1 MSLFSEY
8 QYMKKTIRIPA
19 KINLYLD
26 VIEKMPNGY
35 HELETVMQSIDIFD
49 IVTLRAEKGTGKISV
64 GAIEGKQRMLF
75 AVPHPRNTA
84 YRAAK
89 LFAETY
95 PDAPS
100 RDGILAGECDF
111 EIGLIKNIPS
121 EAGLGGASADAA
133 AVLMILADMF
143 DTGADEKAL
152 LALGAK
158 IGADV
163 PFCIRRGTVLARGIG
178 EKMSDISQF
187 PTLHLL
193 IAKPYGENIS
203 TPLAFAE
210 IDTRGLCKKSGDI
223 EAFVFALEK
232 NDIKTAAKLSLNKF
246 EDTLPSTS
254 RVFEIKQI
262 MLSCGAHMAQM
273 SGSGSAVF
281 GIFENTEAFRHA
293 EELIK
298 NMAQVYPCH
307 TLGRDASLDYEEVH
321 L

>member
-1 MSLFSEY
+1 
-8 QYMKKTIRIPA
+8 MKKTIRIPA

-26 VIEKMPNGY
+26 VTDKMPSGY

-49 IVTLRAEKGTGKISV
+49 IVTLRAVKGSGRISV
-64 GAIEGKQRMLF
+64 FAKEGKQRADF
-75 AVPHPRNTA
+75 ALPQPRNTA
-84 YRAAK
+84 YRAAE
-89 LFAETY
+89 LFAAAY
-95 PDAPS
+95 PDALS
-100 RDGILAGECDF
+100 KDGVRMADCDF
-111 EIGLIKNIPS
+111 EMELIKNIPS

-133 AVLMILADMF
+133 AVLTILSDMF
-143 DTGADEKAL
+143 DAGTDENEL
-152 LALGAK
+152 IALGAK

-178 EKMSDISQF
+178 EKMTDTLQN

-210 IDTRGLCKKSGDI
+210 IDARGLCKKSGDI
-223 EAFVFALEK
+223 NAFVSSMERGDFKA
-232 NDIKTAAKLSLNKF
+232 AAKLSLNKF
-246 EDTLPSTS
+246 ESTLPAASK
-254 RVFEIKQI
+254 VFAIKEA

-281 GIFENTEAFRHA
+281 GIFADTASFRRA
-293 EELIK
+293 EEAVK
-298 NMAQVYPCH
+298 KMAQVYPCH
-307 TLGRDASLDYEEVH
+307 TLARDASLDYEEIC